1 MDGGQQAGGECV
13 ALGLELTWPSLRG
26 FLEPAMWGM
35 CTFLEKSHINIPE
48 DSYANRDKSW
58 GLKAR
63 EENQAAQKTEAT
75 DKSK

>member
-1 MDGGQQAGGECV
+1 MLHRLEPARP
-13 ALGLELTWPSLRG
+13 GLPG

-35 CTFLEKSHINIPE
+35 CSFLEKNRINILE

-63 EENQAAQKTEAT
+63 EENQAAQRTEAT